1 MKEKKELVVDVRV
14 VERHIREGVLRKED
28 YEDYLKKLP
37 DVTDKSCP
45 LIVDEETT
53 ELESKLENEGG
64 ETE

>member
-14 VERHIREGVLRKED
+14 AERHLREGVLKKED

-45 LIVDEETT
+45 LIVDEEISEFDT
-53 ELESKLENEGG
+53 KLENEGG